1 MVEQPR
7 AGPEEPPQTRVHVA
21 GNSALDVLVRTPAG
35 LPEEAADTW
44 GANTLLLDDPIEV
57 TLGGC
62 GAAPAWV
69 LGRLGN
75 SVSLNSNIG
84 ADAPGSL
91 AASWLAGAGVRLV
104 TADPP
109 PKATAVHVVQL
120 DAAGRRRSAYYP
132 GEKVEWRR
140 SAGEAPDWLLA
151 SGYGGVESGDVG
163 RLREL
168 FSGARARGARVV
180 FDPSPWF
187 AGRVS
192 AGQMLGL
199 WQLIDG
205 LVATEEELGHWLPAG
220 PPEAL
225 AAAALESGPQWAV
238 VKRGSLGAL
247 FASRAGESGT
257 VAAEPVEGRNSVG
270 AGDTLNGRLLHGL
283 SRGESLA
290 DAVAAA
296 VELATNT
303 VRNGRGVLGAFEGIM
318 EATGTGQKCPGTATG
333 GGRVFGRRDSDG
345 TLDGAKLP

>member
-1 MVEQPR
+1 MAERPPPGQEKRPR
-7 AGPEEPPQTRVHVA
+7 ARVHVV
-21 GNSALDVLVRTPAG
+21 GNSAVDVLVRTSAG
-35 LPEEAADTW
+35 LPGEAGDTW

-84 ADAPGSL
+84 GDGPGSL
-91 AASWLAGAGVRLV
+91 AASWLTGAGVSLV

-109 PKATAVHVVQL
+109 PEATAVHVVQL
-120 DAAGRRRSAYYP
+120 DAAGRRRSAYFP
-132 GEKVEWRR
+132 GEKVEWLR
-140 SAGEAPDWLLA
+140 SNGEAPEWLLA
-151 SGYGGVESGDVG
+151 SGYGGVESGDVDG
-163 RLREL
+163 LQEL
-168 FSGARARGARVV
+168 FAGARARGARVV

-192 AGQMLGL
+192 AEQMLGL
-199 WQLIDG
+199 WGRIDG
-205 LVATEEELGHWLPAG
+205 LVATEEELGQWLPAG
-220 PPEAL
+220 SPEAL
-225 AAAALESGPQWAV
+225 AGAALEAGPQWVV

-247 FASRAGESGT
+247 FASRGGESGT
-257 VAAEPVEGRNSVG
+257 VAAVPVEGRNSVG
-270 AGDTLNGRLLHGL
+270 AGDTLNGRLVHGL

-303 VRNGRGVLGAFEGIM
+303 VRNGRGVLGAFDRLQ
-318 EATGTGQKCPGTATG
+318 ARVTAGDCHSSEQFPT
-333 GGRVFGRRDSDG
+333 
-345 TLDGAKLP
+345 P

>member
-1 MVEQPR
+1 MAEGAPPGPEKRPR
-7 AGPEEPPQTRVHVA
+7 AGVHVV

-35 LPEEAADTW
+35 LPEEAGDTW
-44 GANTLLLDDPIEV
+44 GANTLLLDDPIEI

-75 SVSLNSNIG
+75 SVSLNTNIG
-84 ADAPGSL
+84 ADGPGSL
-91 AASWLAGAGVRLV
+91 AASWLTGAGVSLV

-109 PKATAVHVVQL
+109 PESTAVHVVQL
-120 DAAGRRRSAYYP
+120 DAAGRRRSAYFP
-132 GEKVEWRR
+132 GEKVEWLR

-151 SGYGGVESGDVG
+151 SGYGGVEGGDVDG
-163 RLREL
+163 LKEL

-192 AGQMLGL
+192 AEQMLGL
-199 WQLIDG
+199 WGLIDG

-220 PPEAL
+220 STESL
-225 AAAALESGPQWAV
+225 AEAALEAGPQWVV

-247 FASRAGESGT
+247 FVSRAWESGT
-257 VAAEPVEGRNSVG
+257 VAAVPVEGRNSVG
-270 AGDTLNGRLLHGL
+270 AGDTLNGRLVHGL

-290 DAVAAA
+290 DALAAA
-296 VELATNT
+296 VGLATNT
-303 VRNGRGVLGAFEGIM
+303 VRNGRGVLGAFDGLQARE
-318 EATGTGQKCPGTATG
+318 TAG
-333 GGRVFGRRDSDG
+333 DSQNQ
-345 TLDGAKLP
+345 